1 MKHATLA
8 ALCFASLL
16 ACNGNATAQFVEDL
30 DILVMAESDEHGDFF
45 GWYVT
50 PLSDANGD
58 GVTDFAVARTF
69 LGNFRGGVTVYS
81 GADGSEIW
89 TYCETEPSA
98 ITGFSLGVID
108 DINGDGVDEVVAGAP
123 FAFQDITQVYVFSGA
138 DGVVLHSLVDAVGES
153 SFGYAVATQGDFNGD
168 GVEDLVFGATGV
180 GWPVQ
185 TIGEVFI
192 HSADDFSLI
201 QSISPPLQ
209 PAWRFGTG
217 LAFLGDIDGKP
228 GDELAI
234 GSRYDQNGP
243 GRIQVFSYAKG
254 GATLLYSIEN
264 VDLGG
269 PFDGD
274 RIDSG
279 QDYNGDGF
287 SDIFMGERLS
297 NRVRIFSGLDGTE
310 IMTINGPKGTS
321 FGSGR
326 MIEDIDGDGQADL
339 IIGGLATDGGGVNSG
354 RASLYSGADGSLIRQ
369 FTATEDNF
377 LFGIDAVPF
386 GDLNGDGALDFLVAA
401 VGSEADNLFGAA
413 FVIAGEPVVG
423 ETPGDL
429 DGDGMV
435 GILDLLILLSSWGP
449 CPDPPQ
455 GCPADLDGD
464 GTVGIFDLLVLLS
477 NWR

>member
-1 MKHATLA
+1 MKHGKLA

-16 ACNGNATAQFVEDL
+16 ACNGDATAQFVEDL
-30 DILVMAESDEHGDFF
+30 DILVMAQSDEHGDFF

-89 TYCETEPSA
+89 SFCETEPSA
-98 ITGFSLGVID
+98 ITGFSLGIID
-108 DINGDGVDEVVAGAP
+108 DINDDGVDEVVAGAP
-123 FAFQDITQVYVFSGA
+123 FAFQDITQVYIFSGA
-138 DGVVLHSLVDAVGES
+138 DGVVLHSLLDAVGES

-168 GVEDLVFGATGV
+168 GVEDLAFGATGV

-201 QSISPPLQ
+201 QSIVPPFQ

-217 LAFLGDIDGKP
+217 LAFLGDIDGNP

-243 GRIQVFSYAKG
+243 GRVKVFSYARE

-269 PFDGD
+269 SFDGD

-279 QDYNGDGF
+279 HDYNGDGIN
-287 SDIFMGERLS
+287 DIFMGERLLD
-297 NRVRIFSGLDGTE
+297 RVRIFSGLDGTE
-310 IMTINGPKGTS
+310 IMTINGPKGS
-321 FGSGR
+321 LFGSGR

-339 IIGGLATDGGGVNSG
+339 IIGAYVTDGGGVDSG

-377 LFGIDAVPF
+377 LFGVDAVPF

-429 DGDGMV
+429 DGDGTV

-449 CPDPPQ
+449 CPPCCD
-455 GCPADLDGD
+455 CPADLDAD
-464 GTVGIFDLLVLLS
+464 GNVGIFDLLTLLA
-477 NWR
+477 NWG

>member
-1 MKHATLA
+1 MKHGKLAT
-8 ALCFASLL
+8 LCFASLL
-16 ACNGNATAQFVEDL
+16 ACTGVATAQFVEDL
-30 DILVMAESDEHGDFF
+30 DILVMAQSDEHGDFF

-58 GVTDFAVARTF
+58 GVPDFAVARAF
-69 LGNFRGGVTVYS
+69 KGSFRGGVTVYS

-89 TYCETEPSA
+89 SFCETEPSA

-123 FAFQDITQVYVFSGA
+123 FAFQDITQVYIFSGA
-138 DGVVLHSLVDAVGES
+138 DGVILHSMLDAVGES
-153 SFGYAVATQGDFNGD
+153 SFGYALATQGDFNGD
-168 GVEDLVFGATGV
+168 GVEDLVFSATSV

-185 TIGEVFI
+185 TGGEVFI

-201 QSISPPLQ
+201 QSITAPFRRQ
-209 PAWRFGTG
+209 YRFGTG

-234 GSRYDQNGP
+234 GSRYDQTGP

-264 VDLGG
+264 VDLGF
-269 PFDGD
+269 PLTGD
-274 RIDSG
+274 RIESG
-279 QDYNGDGF
+279 KDYNGDGIN
-287 SDIFMGERLS
+287 DIFMGEKTQ
-297 NRVRIFSGLDGTE
+297 NRVRIFSGIDGTE
-310 IMTINGPKGTS
+310 IMTIHGPKGSS

-326 MIEDIDGDGQADL
+326 MIEDVDGDGQADL
-339 IIGGLATDGGGVNSG
+339 LIGGASTDSGGLNSG

-386 GDLNGDGALDFLVAA
+386 GDLNGDGALDFLVSAI
-401 VGSEADNLFGAA
+401 GSEADNLFGAA
-413 FVIAGEPVVG
+413 SVIAGEPVDD
-423 ETPGDL
+423 ETPGDI
-429 DGDGMV
+429 DGDGSV
-435 GILDLLILLSSWGP
+435 GVKDLLILLGAWGP
-449 CPDPPQ
+449 CDD
-455 GCPADLDGD
+455 CNDCLADLDGD
-464 GTVGIFDLLVLLS
+464 CTVGVKDLLILLG
-477 NWR
+477 NWG

>member
-1 MKHATLA
+1 MKHGKLA
-8 ALCFASLL
+8 ILCFASLL

-30 DILVMAESDEHGDFF
+30 EILVIAESDEHGDFF

-58 GVTDFAVARTF
+58 GVPDFAVARPF
-69 LGNFRGGVTVYS
+69 KGNFRGGVTVYS

-89 TYCETEPSA
+89 SFCETEPSA

-108 DINGDGVDEVVAGAP
+108 DMNGDGIDEVVAGAP

-138 DGVVLHSLVDAVGES
+138 DGSILHIFLDIVAES

-168 GVEDLVFGATGV
+168 GVEDLVFSATSV
-180 GWPVQ
+180 GWPKN
-185 TIGEVFI
+185 IGEVFI

-201 QSISPPLQ
+201 QSIVPPFQ
-209 PAWRFGTG
+209 PAVKFGTG
-217 LAFLGDIDGKP
+217 IAFMGDIDGRP

-234 GSRYDQNGP
+234 GSRYDQTGP

-264 VDLGG
+264 VDLGF
-269 PFDGD
+269 PLTGD

-287 SDIFMGERLS
+287 NDIFMGEKTQ

-310 IMTINGPKGTS
+310 IMTINGPKGSS

-326 MIEDIDGDGQADL
+326 MIDDIDGDGQADL
-339 IIGGLATDGGGVNSG
+339 IIAGVATDGGGVDSG
-354 RASLYSGADGSLIRQ
+354 RASLYSGADGSIIRR

-377 LFGIDAVPF
+377 FFGVDAVPF
-386 GDLNGDGALDFLVAA
+386 GDLNGDGALDFLVSAI
-401 VGSEADNLFGAA
+401 GSEDDNLFGAA
-413 FVIAGEPVVG
+413 FVIAGEPVDG
-423 ETPGDL
+423 GTPGDI
-429 DGDGMV
+429 DGDGSV
-435 GILDLLILLSSWGP
+435 GVKDLLILLGSWGT
-449 CPDPPQ
+449 CPACCD
-455 GCPADLDGD
+455 CPADLDGD
-464 GTVGIFDLLVLLS
+464 GTVGVKDLLILLG
-477 NWR
+477 NWG

>member
-1 MKHATLA
+1 MNHGKIT
-8 ALCFASLL
+8 ALCFALL
-16 ACNGNATAQFVEDL
+16 VTCNSRAVAQFVEDL
-30 DILVMAESDEHGDFF
+30 DILVMAHSDEHGDFY

-58 GVTDFAVARTF
+58 GVTDFAVARPF

-89 TYCETEPSA
+89 SFCETEPSA
-98 ITGFSLGVID
+98 ITGFSLAIID

-138 DGVVLHSLVDAVGES
+138 DGSILHIFLDIVGES

-168 GVEDLVFGATGV
+168 GVEDLAFGATGV

-201 QSISPPLQ
+201 QSIVPPFQ

-217 LAFLGDIDGKP
+217 LAFVGDIDGKP

-254 GATLLYSIEN
+254 GATVLYSIEN
-264 VDLGG
+264 VDLG
-269 PFDGD
+269 FSLAGD

-279 QDYNGDGF
+279 RDYNGDGIN
-287 SDIFMGERLS
+287 DIFMGEKSLD
-297 NRVRIFSGLDGTE
+297 RVRIFSGLDGTE
-310 IMTINGPKGTS
+310 IMTIDGPKGSS

-326 MIEDIDGDGQADL
+326 MIEDIDGDG
-339 IIGGLATDGGGVNSG
+339 
-354 RASLYSGADGSLIRQ
+354 
-369 FTATEDNF
+369 
-377 LFGIDAVPF
+377 
-386 GDLNGDGALDFLVAA
+386 
-401 VGSEADNLFGAA
+401 
-413 FVIAGEPVVG
+413 
-423 ETPGDL
+423 
-429 DGDGMV
+429 
-435 GILDLLILLSSWGP
+435 
-449 CPDPPQ
+449 
-455 GCPADLDGD
+455 
-464 GTVGIFDLLVLLS
+464 
-477 NWR
+477 